1 MSKQLIFFDMLSR
14 TSPSLDVFNGALPP
28 GQSTA
33 PTSTPSA
40 PAYPDEQTMQGY
52 RWQSFNASGRSTAE
66 LPFQREFEWVSS
78 LFYGGRMMDP
88 SDELETWNRSQP
100 QNSYPPA
107 SMPDDI
113 PIVALYPPPPRQQHH
128 DRLQQLHYLPQ
139 LDTKKTPMQLT
150 PSGIEPR

>member
-14 TSPSLDVFNGALPP
+14 TSPFLSTSSTVTRNFDYALWAVGALPP

-66 LPFQREFEWVSS
+66 LPFQRYCTSTKE
-78 LFYGGRMMDP
+78 YRI
-88 SDELETWNRSQP
+88 
-100 QNSYPPA
+100 
-107 SMPDDI
+107 PD
-113 PIVALYPPPPRQQHH
+113 ALPTRGHTLAYN
-128 DRLQQLHYLPQ
+128 
-139 LDTKKTPMQLT
+139 
-150 PSGIEPR
+150 

>member
-1 MSKQLIFFDMLSR
+1 MA
-14 TSPSLDVFNGALPP
+14 V
-28 GQSTA
+28 
-33 PTSTPSA
+33 
-40 PAYPDEQTMQGY
+40 
-52 RWQSFNASGRSTAE
+52 
-66 LPFQREFEWVSS
+66 FQREWTLDSRAT
-78 LFYGGRMMDP
+78 LLAYGGRMMDP

-150 PSGIEPR
+150 PSGIEPRILLPTQKGSKRSASDES